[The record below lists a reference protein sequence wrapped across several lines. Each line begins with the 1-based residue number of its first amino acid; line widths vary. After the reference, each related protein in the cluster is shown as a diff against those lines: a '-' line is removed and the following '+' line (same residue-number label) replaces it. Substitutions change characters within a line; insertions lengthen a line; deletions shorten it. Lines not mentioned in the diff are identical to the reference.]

1 MQILLDGALQ
11 FAEDEPE
18 HYTLLP
24 QNKVLLFQ
32 PSRSFDLLAFFTET
46 WPGLIANL
54 RMKILYEWN

>member
-24 QNKVLLFQ
+24 QNKVLLLQ
-32 PSRSFDLLAFFTET
+32 PSRTFDLLDFFLET
-46 WPGLIANL
+46 WPGSIANF
-54 RMKILYEWN
+54 RMNIIYK